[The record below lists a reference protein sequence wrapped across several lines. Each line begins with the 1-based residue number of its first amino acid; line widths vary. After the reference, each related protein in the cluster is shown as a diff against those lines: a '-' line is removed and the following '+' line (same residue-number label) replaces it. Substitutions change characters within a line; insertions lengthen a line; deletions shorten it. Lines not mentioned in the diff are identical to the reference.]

1 MGEEKHRKTGANDP
15 KKRKRSYLPHNKAGR
30 KKGGNPIRAG
40 VKGFFI
46 TCDGGREHQA
56 ANEAI
61 IVIDSFFEEL
71 IDGKE
76 SSAEVALTSE
86 KPLNKKI
93 TFSYS
98 DSDDE
103 EEDED
108 DHEDDG
114 KEGNKLVSSQ
124 DGLNNGSNVEETSD
138 LVGKC
143 DKLHDDGSE
152 KTNSGDKEVDKE
164 QVEEK
169 SKDNEEPPEK
179 KLCSDVLKSESGN
192 QGIVATEKSVDK
204 LMEAELK
211 AEEKGEENE
220 EPLEKKQC
228 SDVNKSES
236 GGQVLVNTETS
247 VDKLIEAELKE
258 LKDKSK
264 RRFSKLDTGCNGVV
278 FVHMRQRDGDP
289 GPREIVQHMMESAAS
304 TKKHMSRFLL
314 RVLPVELSCYASEE
328 EISRAIKPLVEQHFP
343 VNAETPVKF
352 AVQYDARAN
361 SGVERMKIID
371 AIAKSIPE
379 PHKVDLKNPEKTII
393 AQVVKTVCMIGVVE
407 KYKELAKFNL
417 RELTS

>member
-1 MGEEKHRKTGANDP
+1 MTAENNPKSAPNDP
-15 KKRKRSYLPHNKAGR
+15 KKRKRCYLPHNKAVR

-40 VKGFFI
+40 VEGFFI
-46 TCDGGREHQA
+46 TCDGGREFQA
-56 ANEAI
+56 AQEAI
-61 IVIDSFFEEL
+61 NVIDSFFEEL

-76 SSAEVALTSE
+76 SSSKVAVTSE

-98 DSDDE
+98 DSDEE

-108 DHEDDG
+108 DDDGDVEKDG
-114 KEGNKLVSSQ
+114 KEDNKSVNPQ
-124 DGLNNGSNVEETSD
+124 DGLNNGSKAEEISD
-138 LVGKC
+138 PVDKAE
-143 DKLHDDGSE
+143 KLHDDGSA
-152 KTNSGDKEVDKE
+152 KTEGGDKEVIKE
-164 QVEEK
+164 QEEEK

-179 KLCSDVLKSESGN
+179 KHCADDKKSENGN
-192 QGIVATEKSVDK
+192 QALAT
-204 LMEAELK
+204 
-211 AEEKGEENE
+211 
-220 EPLEKKQC
+220 
-228 SDVNKSES
+228 
-236 GGQVLVNTETS
+236 TETS

-278 FVHMRQRDGDP
+278 FIQMRRRDGDP
-289 GPREIVQHMMESAAS
+289 SPRDIVQHMMESAAA

-343 VNAETPVKF
+343 VNTETPVKF

-361 SGVERMKIID
+361 SGIERMKIID

-393 AQVVKTVCMIGVVE
+393 AQVVKTVCMIGVVD

-417 RELTS
+417 RQLTS